1 MRPRKKDRHLPA
13 CVYQRNGAFYYVKGG
28 KWRSLGRDLNAA
40 LTEYARIVAQ
50 PEGGMATLID
60 KALADHKKNVKASTF
75 RQYETAA
82 RKLKVILAEF
92 RPDQVQTRHI
102 AQIKAALAGT
112 PNMANRCLSVL
123 KIVFAYAV
131 EQQLVDTIPTAGIKP
146 LKEAKRKRYIHDDEF
161 RKIHAKAGPRLQVII
176 DLAYLTGQRITD
188 VLAIRL
194 SDLTET
200 GIEFEQKKEGVRL
213 CVAWTPDLQAAV
225 ARAKTLQGPV
235 RALTLLKNRRGK
247 APDYRTVRDQWEA
260 ACTAAGVEDAHL
272 HDLRAKA
279 ITDAKREGKDAQA
292 LAGHTNAEM
301 TNRYIRLREHV
312 LVFGPSIGHLL
323 EASG

>member
-13 CVYQRNGAFYYVKGG
+13 CVYLRSGTYYYVKAG
-28 KWRSLGRDLNAA
+28 KWRPLGRDLNAA

-50 PEGGMATLID
+50 PEGGMAKVID
-60 KALADHKKNVKASTF
+60 DALADHKRNVKASTF

-92 RPDQVQTRHI
+92 RPDQVQARHV

-123 KIVFAYAV
+123 KIVFAYAA
-131 EQQLVDTIPTAGIKP
+131 ENQLVDSIPTAGIKP
-146 LKEAKRKRYIHDDEF
+146 LKEAKRKRYIHDDEY
-161 RKIHAKAGPRLQVII
+161 RKIHAKAGARLQVIM

-188 VLAIRL
+188 VLSIRL

-200 GIEFEQKKEGVRL
+200 GIEFEQQKEGVRL
-213 CVAWTPDLQAAV
+213 CVVWTPELREAV
-225 ARAKTLQGPV
+225 ARAKALQGPV

-279 ITDAKREGKDAQA
+279 ITDAKRQGKDAQA
-292 LAGHTNAEM
+292 LAGHANPEM
-301 TNRYIRLREHV
+301 TDRYIRRREHL
-312 LVFGPSIGHLL
+312 LVYGPSIGNLMD
-323 EASG
+323 ATG